1 MRRLSLPIVIVVCIV
16 IALGL
21 TWLALSHT
29 PSRGSEHGVQ
39 TVPVPAFKRV
49 KVTGSAVVTLVQD
62 TSGPVMIESAQ
73 GRASAGVARVS
84 APRITVHFTDLE
96 AIEVAGGVR
105 VSAGAIRVP
114 ALRIDGAGGTSLNI
128 ADLRTATLRVAGAG
142 ALKAELAG
150 QATDQT
156 VSISGAGAYQAAK
169 LVSENATVDGSGA
182 GRVVVN
188 ASKTLQASISG
199 AGVVEYLGNPEVHE
213 SIGGLGRV
221 KRRDAVDRTRPHMAM
236 WDGRF
241 TPQFAPQLTL

>member
-84 APRITVHFTDLE
+84 AVVHGDTLEITASD
-96 AIEVAGGVR
+96 
-105 VSAGAIRVP
+105 P
-114 ALRIDGAGGTSLNI
+114 PPWC
-128 ADLRTATLRVAGAG
+128 
-142 ALKAELAG
+142 
-150 QATDQT
+150 QA
-156 VSISGAGAYQAAK
+156 
-169 LVSENATVDGSGA
+169 
-182 GRVVVN
+182 
-188 ASKTLQASISG
+188 
-199 AGVVEYLGNPEVHE
+199 PFH
-213 SIGGLGRV
+213 
-221 KRRDAVDRTRPHMAM
+221 
-236 WDGRF
+236 
-241 TPQFAPQLTL
+241 